1 MSNKEVDVSE
11 QISSS
16 AAPQITVNF
25 GPNGLKYIANN
36 TAGSRISGVIIVNGK
51 KCTILNGKVVE
62 CMNVSSVCKDVA
74 AVSDDSSSGSS
85 GLPSSSDSSGFPG
98 SSDSSSSSGSSGS
111 SDLPSSQETTESLS
125 LQEIPEY
132 KGKLSKNEPIL
143 GQPIPVINNNTSIPM
158 YTSMNDFLKGFNA
171 KNQNLLKVV
180 QP

>member
-11 QISSS
+11 QMSSS

-85 GLPSSSDSSGFPG
+85 DSSSLPS
-98 SSDSSSSSGSSGS
+98 SSDSSSSSG
-111 SDLPSSQETTESLS
+111 LPSSQETTESLS
-125 LQEIPEY
+125 LQEIPEHEA
-132 KGKLSKNEPIL
+132 KLSENEPIL

-171 KNQNLLKVV
+171 KNPNLLKVV